1 MFSLTS
7 QTTTESPLP
16 KAARYSRGH
25 SPGRGAGVSLPGGS
39 DCETAALPLVAFFWP
54 SVTTFDR
61 DSRGFRSARMNR
73 TFQNLDQN
81 SEARLP

>member
-25 SPGRGAGVSLPGGS
+25 SPGRGAGFALPGGS
-39 DCETAALPLVAFFWP
+39 DCDSAKLPILSFFWP
-54 SVTTFDR
+54 SRPGVTAFNR
-61 DSRGFRSARMNR
+61 GSRVGRVARMNR
-73 TFQNLDQN
+73 APQTP
-81 SEARLP
+81 EARRP